1 MKAPTTKMSLERLR
15 AEGWT
20 AEVVE
25 QTKRNPV
32 TGLTWKADLFG
43 IIDILAVRD
52 DETLGVQTTTQ
63 EKLPAHCRKIAKAEA
78 TPVLLAAGWRIV
90 CHGWHQPNGP
100 RTRWQVE
107 EVEVSTAGQAVDQMG
122 ESL

>member
-1 MKAPTTKMSLERLR
+1 MSLDHLR

-25 QTKRNPV
+25 HWKRNPV
-32 TGLTWKADLFG
+32 TGQQTKHDLFG

-52 DETLGVQTTTQ
+52 DETLAVQTTTRD
-63 EKLPAHCRKIAKAEA
+63 KLPAHVRKIVKATA
-78 TPVLLAAGWRIV
+78 TPVLQAAGWRLV
-90 CHGWHQPNGP
+90 CHGWWQPKGP

-107 EVEVSTAGQAVDQMG
+107 EIEV